1 MKNVIKNKKL
11 LGAGDSRNLYFLAT
25 PPANL
30 MHLLS
35 GPIVFENNE
44 EIQK

>member
-11 LGAGDSRNLYFLAT
+11 LGAGDSRNPYFLAT

-30 MHLLS
+30 MHRLS
-35 GPIVFENNE
+35 GPIVFANSE
-44 EIQK
+44 EIQR